1 MYSVLFL
8 LSLRIMEN
16 LISIYGVAALALAAV
31 ALILFIVQ
39 IVDICRG
46 LIVAKFKQTSRK
58 QILENQP
65 PISVIVPMFGEDE
78 EYLKEDFRTLLSQ
91 SNQNYE
97 VVAVYVGKEDAFY
110 ATLKH
115 LRKFFNH
122 LKTTHIDYTPAYPI
136 TMRMALNLGIKAA
149 SYEHIVITT
158 PETRPTS
165 RSWADY
171 MARGFMYGDI
181 VLGYCNW
188 EHKGGLKS
196 TFYRKYRFSEVT
208 TYLANAIRGNHYG
221 ASRNC
226 FGFTKSLYFSVKGF
240 DHLDLTAGEDD
251 LFLQRIATK
260 ENVSVI
266 LAPAAYCVEQS
277 PISFNN
283 WLTEIYRLGQTRK
296 FYSIQ
301 ARNAEGCSMLCR
313 IAFFVAAIGGIA
325 ILPLEFKLFCG
336 LLLFIRY
343 ILVSV
348 SWHKRGKRVGEPG
361 LAAWE
366 PLFDFIEPWV
376 RFIIRATQKE
386 RISVWR

>member
-1 MYSVLFL
+1 
-8 LSLRIMEN
+8 MEK
-16 LISIYGVAALALAAV
+16 LIDIYGVPALALAV
-31 ALILFIVQ
+31 VVLVLFIVQ
-39 IVDICRG
+39 VVDICRG
-46 LIVAKFKQTSRK
+46 NIVAKFKQTSRK
-58 QILENQP
+58 QTLENQP
-65 PISVIVPMFGEDE
+65 PISVIVPLFGEDE
-78 EYLKEDFRTLLSQ
+78 EYLKGEFRTLLSQ
-91 SNQNYE
+91 SNDNYE

-115 LRKFFNH
+115 LRKFFRH

-158 PETRPTS
+158 PETRLTS
-165 RSWADY
+165 NLWADF

-188 EHKGGLKS
+188 ENKGGLANL
-196 TFYRKYRFSEVT
+196 FYRKHRFSEVT
-208 TYLANAIRGNHYG
+208 TYLSSAIRGNHYG

-266 LAPAAYCVEQS
+266 LAPAAYCTEQNPTNFS
-277 PISFNN
+277 S
-283 WLTEIYRLGQTRK
+283 WLTEIYRLGQTRR
-296 FYSIQ
+296 FYTIQ

-313 IAFFVAAIGGIA
+313 LAFFVAAIGGA
-325 ILPLEFKLFCG
+325 VVLPLEFKALC
-336 LLLFIRY
+336 LLLLLIRY
-343 ILVSV
+343 IITSV
-348 SWHKRGKRVGEPG
+348 SWYKRGKRVGETA

-366 PLFDFIEPWV
+366 PLYDFAEPWV